1 MLDYIKHRQKQWEKK
16 IQRAAELEAKKEAAR
31 VAKMES
37 AAEAPDEVEAREQEE
52 FSAHKKLLL
61 EQQETERFRQNSARI
76 RSEDWDEMSEWLREN
91 QKQHAVELEAK
102 KEAVRV
108 AELEAKKEAAR
119 VVKMEAEAREQKE
132 IAARKKLLLEQQEA
146 ERLRQK
152 HIQRKEKLA
161 EQKWNEQLDTLLAQI
176 MARAQEDAKLEEI
189 RIIIQNR
196 EPSLQEL
203 DWDSWLSDP
212 LNQKLADLDFGR
224 AMEMFKRDNLM
235 AKRRKRRGGK
245 KKPPPVDNY
254 SLTFTGNGASGAD
267 DYVTTDFNPDDY
279 DLNLGFTVSYWVR
292 PDEIGNTLFAFCRK
306 YSNNER
312 FVFGI
317 NRKRQ
322 SYFGIGQ
329 SQGVKEWR
337 DGAGDGGEM
346 DVPLE
351 ESLLKQAGKY
361 WDLRYDGMW
370 YHMAVTYDDRSDTSS
385 GADRKIYVNGVLRQT
400 DNINWSSTGSSFTDD
415 GMMFGGRNLRTSG
428 ASKYNNGWACALD
441 QVAIFN
447 TAKDAAWVASVYNTG
462 QKKLD
467 LSNESGLVGYWKFD
481 EGKGT
486 TVKDHSGN
494 GNHGTFAPI
503 GTNPGGIVTTAYP
516 TWEYLGR
523 VVTS

>member
-37 AAEAPDEVEAREQEE
+37 AAEAPDEVETRAQEE
-52 FSAHKKLLL
+52 ISAHKKLLL

-119 VVKMEAEAREQKE
+119 VAKMEAEAREQKE

-212 LNQKLADLDFGR
+212 LNQKLTDLDFDY
-224 AMEMFKRDNLM
+224 AMEMFKRDNLI
-235 AKRRKRRGGK
+235 AKRRTRGHVRRK
-245 KKPPPVDNY
+245 SVNY
-254 SLTFTGNGASGAD
+254 SLTFTGDTGASGAE

-279 DLNLGFTVSYWVR
+279 NLNLGFTVSYWVR
-292 PDEIGNTLFAFCRK
+292 ADAVGQTQFAFGRK
-306 YSNNER
+306 HSNTQR

-317 NRKRQ
+317 GGSNKI
-322 SYFGIGQ
+322 YIGVGANKM
-329 SQGVKEWR
+329 QGTWSGNLDDNPSGLTPAELFPSLFD
-337 DGAGDGGEM
+337 DGD
-346 DVPLE
+346 
-351 ESLLKQAGKY
+351 LKTGN
-361 WDLRYDGMW
+361 WL
-370 YHMAVTYDDRSDTSS
+370 HFAVTY
-385 GADRKIYVNGVLRQT
+385 ADREVATGKVARTVYLNGELIQT
-400 DNINWSSTGSSFTDD
+400 ANLNWKNTGGGTA
-415 GMMFGGRNLRTSG
+415 GMMFGGRRLTG
-428 ASKYNNGWACALD
+428 TGYNNGWACSLD
-441 QVAIFN
+441 EVAIFN
-447 TAKDAAWVASVYNTG
+447 TAKDDTWVASVYNGGTNYDHRG
-462 QKKLD
+462 HA
-467 LSNESGLVGYWKFD
+467 GLVGYWKFN
-481 EGKGT
+481 EGGGT
-486 TVKDHSGN
+486 TVEDLSGE
-494 GNHGTFAPI
+494 GNHGTFAAI
-503 GTNPGGIVTTAYP
+503 SGDTTAYP
-516 TWEYLGR
+516 TWEKR
-523 VVTS
+523 T